1 MYYSIVKNKDNEK
14 IVLNLFDKNKV
25 CWNSLDFLNM
35 EYYKISNKVYKFTHQ
50 LQKINNESG
59 YFPIWDDNLKL
70 YKVNINGLDVYAS
83 TMRDLLSNVQE
94 AINLKYIILI

>member
-35 EYYKISNKVYKFTHQ
+35 EYYKISNNVYNFTHGKT
-50 LQKINNESG
+50 KINNSG
-59 YFPIWDDNLKL
+59 FFPIWDDNLKL
-70 YKVNINGLDVYAS
+70 YKVTINNMDIYGS
-83 TMRDLLSNVQE
+83 SIRDLLSSVQE
-94 AINLKYIILI
+94 AKRLFYIS